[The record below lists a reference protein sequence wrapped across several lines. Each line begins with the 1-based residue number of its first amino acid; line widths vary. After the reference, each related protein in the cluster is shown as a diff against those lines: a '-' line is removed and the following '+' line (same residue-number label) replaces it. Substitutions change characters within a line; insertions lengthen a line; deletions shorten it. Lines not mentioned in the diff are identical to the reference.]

1 MHFIIIFIKFQVPI
15 IIVLNFLSI
24 FIYLM
29 ESFTGNQWSFNPV
42 LLLFVKLLLK
52 YFKHTSVNF
61 ALSEIQSKPGLI
73 LV

>member
-1 MHFIIIFIKFQVPI
+1 
-15 IIVLNFLSI
+15 
-24 FIYLM
+24 M